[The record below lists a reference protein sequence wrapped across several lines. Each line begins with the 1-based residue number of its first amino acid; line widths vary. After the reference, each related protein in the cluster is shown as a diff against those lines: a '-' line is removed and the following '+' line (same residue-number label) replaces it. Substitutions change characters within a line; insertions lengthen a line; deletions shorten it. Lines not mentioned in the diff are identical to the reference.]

1 MSLGFGR
8 LKLSAG
14 SKDDLEEGSII
25 FHGGQKERIVNL
37 DETDGNLD
45 NTKGKRGG
53 QPPLV
58 FYGKDIA
65 GSSTAASKASYTP
78 TIICGANA
86 AGEAIPLHFQ
96 LKSTAKTSKQEKVC
110 CSLQRCLWEIRTYK
124 TTNSSV
130 YIRHERESWN
140 EQCGTQEVLS

>member
-14 SKDDLEEGSII
+14 SKDGLEEGSII

-65 GSSTAASKASYTP
+65 GSSTAASKRRP
-78 TIICGANA
+78 THQ
-86 AGEAIPLHFQ
+86 PSFVVQMQQVRPFHR
-96 LKSTAKTSKQEKVC
+96 TS
-110 CSLQRCLWEIRTYK
+110 
-124 TTNSSV
+124 N
-130 YIRHERESWN
+130 
-140 EQCGTQEVLS
+140 